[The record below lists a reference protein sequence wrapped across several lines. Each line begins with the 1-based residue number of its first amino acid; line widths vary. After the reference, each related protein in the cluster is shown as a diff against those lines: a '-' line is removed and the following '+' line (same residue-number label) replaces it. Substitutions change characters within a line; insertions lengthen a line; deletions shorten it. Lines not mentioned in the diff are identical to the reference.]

1 MKLFP
6 WIRCSTSGSEE
17 VKEDADTTS
26 DSSYMLVFAIAN
38 SLIHRYE
45 AKDGVSDCY
54 PHNYRQLSDVVSI
67 KDSHNDII
75 YSFYEGASG
84 RTHHM
89 RHVNGLTKEECELLA
104 GAVLPR
110 ILQIRKNWRIA
121 EEQHMFNTSRSELEA
136 AYLKS
141 TTKELHE

>member
-6 WIRCSTSGSEE
+6 WIRCSISGSEE

-38 SLIHRYE
+38 SLINRYE
-45 AKDGVSDCY
+45 AKDGVSDYY
-54 PHNYRQLSDVVSI
+54 PHICRQLSDVVSI

-75 YSFYEGASG
+75 YSFYGGYSG
-84 RTHHM
+84 RTPHM
-89 RHVNGLTKEECELLA
+89 RHVDGLTKKECELLA

-121 EEQHMFNTSRSELEA
+121 EEQHMFNTGRSELEA

>member
-17 VKEDADTTS
+17 VKEDADTIS

-38 SLIHRYE
+38 SLINRYE
-45 AKDGVSDCY
+45 AKDGVSDYY
-54 PHNYRQLSDVVSI
+54 PHTCRPLSDVVSI

-75 YSFYEGASG
+75 YRFYEGASDLA
-84 RTHHM
+84 HYM
-89 RHVNGLTKEECELLA
+89 RHVDGLTKKEYELLA
-104 GAVLPR
+104 GIVLPK

-121 EEQHMFNTSRSELEA
+121 EEQHMFNTSRSKLKT
-136 AYLKS
+136 AYLKN